1 MLSVGPEMFSNCC
14 FPRSDLWCNTWLL
27 DWRQGKHLGLTFPN
41 LGLMAD
47 GTGRWEAIVVPN
59 GVKNYLI
66 QIVTNFPQFPRDEKS
81 DRGRK
86 TEKRYRKSTYCTVQY
101 STTIL
106 QYSVLVQQIFQ
117 LRLFNSDK
125 FDLCFFLQ

>member
-14 FPRSDLWCNTWLL
+14 FPRSDLWCDTWLL

-86 TEKRYRKSTYCTVQY
+86 TEKRVLYYY
-101 STTIL
+101 SA
-106 QYSVLVQQIFQ
+106 VLGTSATNFPTSAFQ
-117 LRLFNSDK
+117 LRQIRSLLFSTII
-125 FDLCFFLQ
+125 FF